1 MLGCWILFIAG
12 AFFPAHNVY
21 PAEMEILSTAG
32 QAREGRAKEKTRAFD
47 AGSVSIVCFVFNLS
61 MDTQHMLS
69 SFILS
74 ATPAHVSW
82 Y

>member
-32 QAREGRAKEKTRAFD
+32 QAREGRAKDMVTSGFPMKRARNR
-47 AGSVSIVCFVFNLS
+47 SVLENPLVTV
-61 MDTQHMLS
+61 
-69 SFILS
+69 
-74 ATPAHVSW
+74 